1 MKIGFSSLKLKREFD
16 RVRLLNWIHFSL
28 TIIGLLLEISYGF
41 IGLEGVFKLVIF
53 TFIYRLYFRVIQ
65 SLYYSYWTFSVCLM
79 LYLIV
84 GFFQG
89 IFTFQT
95 SIISYNYLLAI
106 LFLFMEMYTLS
117 SPIYYPMVKW
127 WIYDFRYRNDVKILV
142 YQFSDVRREKK
153 INGRLTD
160 VRRGAG
166 CITLFEDFPIGEPL
180 LVLLKTDFRELDF
193 KVEVVSRREVL
204 MGRGVTYGV
213 RFAFRSEDEKEGF
226 KSFVEN
232 WKEEDL
238 QKRKSRFK
246 LAKKN
251 ENDTK

>member
-16 RVRLLNWIHFSL
+16 RVKLLNWIHFSL

-41 IGLEGVFKLVIF
+41 IGLEGLFKLIIF
-53 TFIYRLYFRVIQ
+53 AFVYRLYFRVIQ
-65 SLYYSYWTFSVCLM
+65 NLYYSYWTFSVFLM
-79 LYLIV
+79 TYLLV

-89 IFTFQT
+89 VFTFQT

-127 WIYDFRYRNDVKILV
+127 WIYDFRYRNDVKIFV
-142 YQFSDVRREKK
+142 YQFSDTRKEKK

-166 CITLFEDFPIGEPL
+166 CI
-180 LVLLKTDFRELDF
+180 
-193 KVEVVSRREVL
+193 
-204 MGRGVTYGV
+204 
-213 RFAFRSEDEKEGF
+213 A
-226 KSFVEN
+226 
-232 WKEEDL
+232 L
-238 QKRKSRFK
+238 QG
-246 LAKKN
+246 
-251 ENDTK
+251 